1 MKGHRYI
8 LDIRTSGMNTEHI
21 YHNSS
26 NNTAVSAAYKTEN
39 KIGEKL
45 NEICCKLNSYLRKQ
59 FVSEFILK
67 LRRLTDKA
75 FCLVVLTGYICK
87 ENNGLRLRTLK
98 SLTFVWIT
106 KKWLH

>member
-1 MKGHRYI
+1 MKGHRYV

-21 YHNSS
+21 HHSSS
-26 NNTAVSAAYKTEN
+26 NNTAVSPAYKTEN

-45 NEICCKLNSYLRKQ
+45 NEICCKLISYLRKQ
-59 FVSEFILK
+59 FVSLFILK
-67 LRRLTDKA
+67 LRHLSDKA
-75 FCLVVLTGYICK
+75 FSLVVLTGYICK
-87 ENNGLRLRTLK
+87 ENNVLRLRTLK